1 MRQQVLEERG
11 SETRN
16 VTSVFQNVQAVDL
29 LFPPTMEDVASD
41 LQVHPVFGHSVA
53 RRWHT
58 AHYDEGDRTVMRT
71 VGDQQEV
78 LVNFNKVT
86 FELWLTASWSVFQK
100 KLSDGA
106 ATVWQDV
113 TPGVNTQLGSDNEE
127 IKEGGGASEGD
138 GDGEIHSEGGG
149 E

>member
-1 MRQQVLEERG
+1 
-11 SETRN
+11 
-16 VTSVFQNVQAVDL
+16 
-29 LFPPTMEDVASD
+29 
-41 LQVHPVFGHSVA
+41 
-53 RRWHT
+53 
-58 AHYDEGDRTVMRT
+58 MRT

-127 IKEGGGASEGD
+127 INEGGGASEGD